1 MSELLNERIATRN
14 LFVYSL
20 IHSFNNSLIKSM
32 SLSPRIIALLLASL
46 ISALTLAFL
55 GFVEGVTSAMLFVVG
70 LSSFIISFFLV
81 YYAIELLVF
90 REVNK
95 MYKTI
100 HQLKIRDFSI
110 SRKSIIQNVNPF
122 KKLNDEIF
130 VYVAKKQKEID
141 ELKRL
146 ELFRREFLAD
156 VSHEL
161 KTPIFAAQGF
171 IHTLIDGAVDD
182 ERVRDKF
189 LSKAAKSLDG
199 LDALVKDLV
208 TLSQLETGEVKMSFE
223 RVDLVQITQEV
234 FEQLEKITQTKNASL
249 TLNTPRS
256 GAIWVKADPQR
267 ITQVMTNLVENA
279 IKYGNENGRVVVNL
293 EDDKK
298 HILVSVRDNGP
309 GIPPEHLSRIFE
321 RFYRV
326 EKSRS
331 KERGGTGLGL
341 AIVKHILNAHKTKI
355 TVMSKVEKGTTFRF
369 KLDRIET

>member
-1 MSELLNERIATRN
+1 
-14 LFVYSL
+14 
-20 IHSFNNSLIKSM
+20 M
-32 SLSPRIIALLLASL
+32 SLSPRFIALLLACL
-46 ISALTLAFL
+46 ISALTLTFL
-55 GFVEGVTSAMLFVVG
+55 AFVEGVTSTMLFVAG

-110 SRKSIIQNVNPF
+110 SRKAIIQNTNPF

-146 ELFRREFLAD
+146 EQFRREFLAD

-223 RVDLVQITQEV
+223 RVDLIQITEEV
-234 FEQLEKITQTKNASL
+234 FEQLEKVAQAKGASFSL
-249 TLNTPRS
+249 KLPPADTV
-256 GAIWVKADPQR
+256 WVKADPQR

-279 IKYGNENGRVVVNL
+279 VKYGNENGRVVVTL
-293 EDDKK
+293 EEEKK

-331 KERGGTGLGL
+331 KDRGGTGLGL

-369 KLDRIET
+369 KLERMD

>member
-1 MSELLNERIATRN
+1 
-14 LFVYSL
+14 
-20 IHSFNNSLIKSM
+20 M
-32 SLSPRIIALLLASL
+32 SLSPRIIALLLACL

-55 GFVEGVTSAMLFVVG
+55 TFVEGVTSTMLFVVG
-70 LSSFIISFFLV
+70 LSSFAISFFLV
-81 YYAIELLVF
+81 LYAIELLVF

-100 HQLKIRDFSI
+100 HKLKIRDFNI
-110 SRKSIIQNVNPF
+110 SRKSIIKNTNPF

-130 VYVAKKQKEID
+130 VYVARKQKEID

-208 TLSQLETGEVKMSFE
+208 ALSQLETGEVKMNFE
-223 RVDLVQITQEV
+223 RVDLAHITHEI
-234 FEQLEKITQTKNASL
+234 FEQLEKIANVKRVKLQVRTAN
-249 TLNTPRS
+249 P
-256 GAIWVKADPQR
+256 GPIWVKADPQR
-267 ITQVMTNLVENA
+267 ILQVMTNLIENGV
-279 IKYGNENGRVVVNL
+279 KYGNENGHVLVNL

-298 HILVSVRDNGP
+298 FVIVSVRDDGP

-331 KERGGTGLGL
+331 KDRGGTGLGL
-341 AIVKHILNAHKTKI
+341 AIVKHILNAHKAKI
-355 TVMSKVEKGTTFRF
+355 SVMSKVEKGTTFRF
-369 KLDRIET
+369 KLERIE

>member
-1 MSELLNERIATRN
+1 
-14 LFVYSL
+14 
-20 IHSFNNSLIKSM
+20 M
-32 SLSPRIIALLLASL
+32 SLSPRIIALLLACL
-46 ISALTLAFL
+46 ISAMTLIFL
-55 GFVEGVTSAMLFVVG
+55 SFVDGATMNILFVAG
-70 LSSFIISFFLV
+70 LSSFAISFFLV
-81 YYAIELLVF
+81 LYAIELLVF

-100 HQLKIRDFSI
+100 HKLKIRDFNI
-110 SRKSIIQNVNPF
+110 SRKAIIKNTNPF

-208 TLSQLETGEVKMSFE
+208 ALSQLETGEVKMNFD
-223 RVDLVQITQEV
+223 RVDMAHVTHEI
-234 FEQLEKITQTKNASL
+234 FEQLEKIAHAKRTSL
-249 TLNTPRS
+249 VLKSTPP
-256 GAIWVKADPQR
+256 GPVWVKADAQR
-267 ITQVMTNLVENA
+267 ILQVMTNLIENA
-279 IKYGNENGRVVVNL
+279 VKYGNENGHVQVNL
-293 EDDKK
+293 EEDKK
-298 HILVSVRDNGP
+298 FVLVSIRDDGP

-331 KERGGTGLGL
+331 KDRGGTGLGL
-341 AIVKHILNAHKTKI
+341 AIVKHILNAHKSKI
-355 TVMSKVEKGTTFRF
+355 SVMSKVDKGTTFRF
-369 KLDRIET
+369 KLERVD

>member
-1 MSELLNERIATRN
+1 
-14 LFVYSL
+14 
-20 IHSFNNSLIKSM
+20 M
-32 SLSPRIIALLLASL
+32 SLSPRIIALLLACL

-55 GFVEGVTSAMLFVVG
+55 TFVDGVTNNMLFVVG
-70 LSSFIISFFLV
+70 ISSFVISFFLV
-81 YYAIELLVF
+81 LYAIELLVF

-100 HQLKIRDFSI
+100 HKLKIRDFNI
-110 SRKSIIQNVNPF
+110 SRKSIIKNNNPF

-146 ELFRREFLAD
+146 EQFRREFLAD

-182 ERVRDKF
+182 EQVRDKF

-208 TLSQLETGEVKMSFE
+208 ALSQLETGEVKMSFE
-223 RVDLVQITQEV
+223 RVDLIHVTQEI
-234 FEQLEKITQTKNASL
+234 FDQLEKIAHVKDTSL
-249 TLNTPRS
+249 KMRVDRP
-256 GAIWVKADPQR
+256 GPFWVKADPQR
-267 ITQVMTNLVENA
+267 IAQVMTNLVENG
-279 IKYGNENGRVVVNL
+279 IKYGNENGRVVVSL
-293 EDDKK
+293 EEDKK
-298 HILVSVRDNGP
+298 HVLVSVRDDGP

-331 KERGGTGLGL
+331 KDRGGTGLGL
-341 AIVKHILNAHKTKI
+341 AIVKHILNAHRTKI
-355 TVMSKVEKGTTFRF
+355 TVMSKLEKGTTFRF
-369 KLDRIET
+369 KLDKLE

>member
-1 MSELLNERIATRN
+1 
-14 LFVYSL
+14 
-20 IHSFNNSLIKSM
+20 M
-32 SLSPRIIALLLASL
+32 SLSPRFIALLLACL

-55 GFVEGVTSAMLFVVG
+55 TFVDGVTNNMLFVVG
-70 LSSFIISFFLV
+70 VSSFVISFFLV
-81 YYAIELLVF
+81 LYAIELLVF

-100 HQLKIRDFSI
+100 HKLKIRDFTI
-110 SRKSIIQNVNPF
+110 SRKSIIKNTNPF

-146 ELFRREFLAD
+146 EQFRREFLAD

-171 IHTLIDGAVDD
+171 IHTLIDGAIDD
-182 ERVRDKF
+182 EHVRDKF

-208 TLSQLETGEVKMSFE
+208 ALSQLETGEVKMNFG
-223 RVDLVQITQEV
+223 RVDLAQVTHEI
-234 FEQLEKITQTKNASL
+234 FEQLEKITHAKHTSL
-249 TLNTPRS
+249 RMKTPHP
-256 GAIWVKADPQR
+256 GPVWVKADPQR
-267 ITQVMTNLVENA
+267 IMQVMTNLIENA
-279 IKYGNENGRVVVNL
+279 VKYGNENGRVLVSL
-293 EDDKK
+293 EEEKK
-298 HILVSVRDNGP
+298 HILVSVKDDGP

-321 RFYRV
+321 RFYRI

-331 KERGGTGLGL
+331 KDRGGTGLGL
-341 AIVKHILNAHKTKI
+341 AIVKHILKSHNTKI
-355 TVMSKVEKGTTFRF
+355 TVMSKLEKGTTFRF
-369 KLDRIET
+369 KLDKMD

>member
-1 MSELLNERIATRN
+1 
-14 LFVYSL
+14 
-20 IHSFNNSLIKSM
+20 M
-32 SLSPRIIALLLASL
+32 SLSPRIIALLLACL

-55 GFVEGVTSAMLFVVG
+55 TFVEGVTSTMLFVVG
-70 LSSFIISFFLV
+70 VSSFVISFFLV
-81 YYAIELLVF
+81 LYAIELLVF

-100 HQLKIRDFSI
+100 HKLKIRDFSI
-110 SRKSIIQNVNPF
+110 SRKSIIKNTNPF

-130 VYVAKKQKEID
+130 VYVAKKQREID

-146 ELFRREFLAD
+146 EQFRREFLAD

-171 IHTLIDGAVDD
+171 IHTLIDGAIDD
-182 ERVRDKF
+182 EHVRDKF

-208 TLSQLETGEVKMSFE
+208 ALSQLETGEVTMSFE
-223 RVDLVQITQEV
+223 RVDLAHVTQEV
-234 FEQLEKITQTKNASL
+234 FDQLETIAQTKRTSL
-249 TLNTPRS
+249 SMRTTHP
-256 GAIWVKADPQR
+256 GPVWVKADSQR
-267 ITQVMTNLVENA
+267 IVQVMTNLIENA
-279 IKYGNENGRVVVNL
+279 VKYGNEKGRVLVNL
-293 EDDKK
+293 EEDKK
-298 HILVSVRDNGP
+298 HILVSVRDDGP

-331 KERGGTGLGL
+331 KDRGGTGLGL
-341 AIVKHILNAHKTKI
+341 AIVKHILNAHKAKI
-355 TVMSKVEKGTTFRF
+355 SVMSKVEKGTTFRF
-369 KLDRIET
+369 KLERME

>member
-1 MSELLNERIATRN
+1 
-14 LFVYSL
+14 
-20 IHSFNNSLIKSM
+20 M
-32 SLSPRIIALLLASL
+32 SLSPRLIALLLACL

-55 GFVEGVTSAMLFVVG
+55 TFVEGVTSTMLFVVG
-70 LSSFIISFFLV
+70 ISSFVISFFLV
-81 YYAIELLVF
+81 FYAIELLVF
-90 REVNK
+90 REVTK

-100 HQLKIRDFSI
+100 HKLKIRDFNI
-110 SRKSIIQNVNPF
+110 SRKSIIKNTNPF

-130 VYVAKKQKEID
+130 VYVARKQKEID

-146 ELFRREFLAD
+146 EIFRREFLAD

-208 TLSQLETGEVKMSFE
+208 ALSQLETGEVKMNFE
-223 RVDLVQITQEV
+223 RVDLAHVTQEV
-234 FEQLEKITQTKNASL
+234 FEQLEKIAHGKQTSL
-249 TLNTPRS
+249 QVKSSLP
-256 GAIWVKADPQR
+256 GPVWVKADSQR
-267 ITQVMTNLVENA
+267 IIQVMTNLIENA
-279 IKYGNENGRVVVNL
+279 VKYGNENGRVLVSL
-293 EDDKK
+293 DDDKK
-298 HILVSVRDNGP
+298 FIIISIRDDGP

-331 KERGGTGLGL
+331 KDRGGTGLGL

-355 TVMSKVEKGTTFRF
+355 SVMSKVEKGTTFRF
-369 KLDRIET
+369 KLERME

>member
-1 MSELLNERIATRN
+1 
-14 LFVYSL
+14 
-20 IHSFNNSLIKSM
+20 M
-32 SLSPRIIALLLASL
+32 SLSPRVIALLLACL

-55 GFVEGVTSAMLFVVG
+55 SFVDGVTSSILFVAG
-70 LSSFIISFFLV
+70 ASSFVISFFLV
-81 YYAIELLVF
+81 LYAIELLVF

-100 HQLKIRDFSI
+100 HKLKIRDFTI
-110 SRKSIIQNVNPF
+110 TRKSIIKNTNPF

-130 VYVAKKQKEID
+130 VYVARKQKEID

-146 ELFRREFLAD
+146 EQFRREFLAD

-189 LSKAAKSLDG
+189 LAKAAKSLDG

-208 TLSQLETGEVKMSFE
+208 ALSQLETGEVRMSFE
-223 RVDLVQITQEV
+223 RVDIAHITQEV
-234 FEQLEKITQTKNASL
+234 FDQLETITRTKHIVL
-249 TLNTPRS
+249 QLRRPQP
-256 GAIWVKADPQR
+256 GPVWVKADAQR
-267 ITQVMTNLVENA
+267 IMQVMTNLIENA
-279 IKYGNENGRVVVNL
+279 VKYGNENGRVQVNL
-293 EDDKK
+293 EEDKK
-298 HILVSVRDNGP
+298 HILISVRDNGP

-331 KERGGTGLGL
+331 KDRGGTGLGL
-341 AIVKHILNAHKTKI
+341 AIVKHILNAHKAKI
-355 TVMSKVEKGTTFRF
+355 SVMSKVEKGTTFRF
-369 KLDRIET
+369 KLERME

>member
-1 MSELLNERIATRN
+1 
-14 LFVYSL
+14 
-20 IHSFNNSLIKSM
+20 M
-32 SLSPRIIALLLASL
+32 SLSPRIIAFLLAVL
-46 ISALTLAFL
+46 ISGLTVAFL
-55 GFVEGVTSAMLFVVG
+55 SVVDGVTINMLFVVAV
-70 LSSFIISFFLV
+70 SSFIVSFFLIL
-81 YYAIELLVF
+81 YAVELLVY

-100 HQLKIRDFSI
+100 RRLKLRDFNLSN
-110 SRKSIIQNVNPF
+110 KTIIKNNNPF

-146 ELFRREFLAD
+146 EQFRREFLAD

-182 ERVRDKF
+182 EFVRDKF
-189 LSKAAKSLDG
+189 LAKAARSLDG

-208 TLSQLETGEVKMSFE
+208 ALSQLETGEIRMHLE
-223 RVDLVQITQEV
+223 RVDIYQITLEI
-234 FEQLEKITQTKNASL
+234 FEQLENIAEAKGITLRIKSSL
-249 TLNTPRS
+249 QRS
-256 GAIWVKADPQR
+256 DVIRADVARLGAARPDAARTDLQGPVWVMADPQR
-267 ITQVMTNLVENA
+267 ITQVMTNLIENG
-279 IKYGNENGRVVVNL
+279 IKYGNDAGKVVVSFA
-293 EDDKK
+293 DDKK
-298 HILVSVRDNGP
+298 HISISVRDDGP
-309 GIPPEHLSRIFE
+309 GIAPEHLSRIFE

-341 AIVKHILNAHKTKI
+341 AIVKHILNAHKSKI
-355 TVMSKVEKGTTFRF
+355 TVMSKPDKGTMFRF
-369 KLDRIET
+369 KLEKAVETEL

>member
-1 MSELLNERIATRN
+1 
-14 LFVYSL
+14 
-20 IHSFNNSLIKSM
+20 M
-32 SLSPRIIALLLASL
+32 SLSPRIIALLLACL

-55 GFVEGVTSAMLFVVG
+55 AFVEGVTSAMLFVVG
-70 LSSFIISFFLV
+70 ISSFIISFFLV
-81 YYAIELLVF
+81 FYAIELLVF

-110 SRKSIIQNVNPF
+110 SRKSIIQNSNPF

-146 ELFRREFLAD
+146 EQFRREFLAD

-182 ERVRDKF
+182 EQVRDKF

-208 TLSQLETGEVKMSFE
+208 TLSQLETGEATMNFE
-223 RVDLVQITQEV
+223 RIDFTHVTQEV
-234 FEQLEKITQTKNASL
+234 FEQLETVAQAKGTSL
-249 TLNTPRS
+249 LVKAPQS
-256 GAIWVKADPQR
+256 GPVWVKADPQR

-279 IKYGNENGRVVVNL
+279 VKYGNSDGQVLVNL
-293 EDDKK
+293 EEDKK
-298 HILVSVRDNGP
+298 HIVVSVRDDGP

-331 KERGGTGLGL
+331 KDRGGTGLGL
-341 AIVKHILNAHKTKI
+341 AIVKHILNAHKAKI
-355 TVMSKVEKGTTFRF
+355 SVMSKVEKGTTFRF
-369 KLDRIET
+369 KLERMD

>member
-1 MSELLNERIATRN
+1 
-14 LFVYSL
+14 
-20 IHSFNNSLIKSM
+20 M
-32 SLSPRIIALLLASL
+32 SLSPRIIALLLACL

-55 GFVEGVTSAMLFVVG
+55 AYVEGVTSAMLFVVG
-70 LSSFIISFFLV
+70 ISSFIISFFLV

-90 REVNK
+90 REVDK

-110 SRKSIIQNVNPF
+110 SRKSVISNVNPF
-122 KKLNDEIF
+122 KKLNDEFF

-146 ELFRREFLAD
+146 EQFRREFLAD
-156 VSHEL
+156 ISHEL

-182 ERVRDKF
+182 DQVRDKF

-208 TLSQLETGEVKMSFE
+208 TLSQLETGEVTMNFE
-223 RVDLVQITQEV
+223 RIDFTEVTQEV
-234 FEQLEKITQTKNASL
+234 FEQLEKVAQAKNILLLLKTSQ
-249 TLNTPRS
+249 P
-256 GAIWVKADPQR
+256 GPIWVKADPQR
-267 ITQVMTNLVENA
+267 ITQVMINLVENA
-279 IKYGNENGRVVVNL
+279 VKYGNADGQVLVSL
-293 EDDKK
+293 EEDKK
-298 HILVSVRDNGP
+298 HIIVSVRDDGP
-309 GIPPEHLSRIFE
+309 GISPEHLSRIFE

-331 KERGGTGLGL
+331 KDRGGTGLGL
-341 AIVKHILNAHKTKI
+341 AIVKHILNAHKAKVS
-355 TVMSKVEKGTTFRF
+355 VMSKVDKGTTFRF
-369 KLDRIET
+369 KLERMD

>member
-1 MSELLNERIATRN
+1 
-14 LFVYSL
+14 
-20 IHSFNNSLIKSM
+20 M
-32 SLSPRIIALLLASL
+32 SLSPRIIALLLACL

-55 GFVEGVTSAMLFVVG
+55 TFVEGVTNNMLFVVG
-70 LSSFIISFFLV
+70 ISSFVISFFLV
-81 YYAIELLVF
+81 LYAIELLVF

-100 HQLKIRDFSI
+100 HKLKIRDFNI
-110 SRKSIIQNVNPF
+110 SRKSIIKNNNPF

-146 ELFRREFLAD
+146 EQFRREFLAD

-182 ERVRDKF
+182 EQVRDKF

-208 TLSQLETGEVKMSFE
+208 ALSQLETGEVKMSFE
-223 RVDLVQITQEV
+223 RVDLIHVTQEI
-234 FEQLEKITQTKNASL
+234 FDQLEKIAHVKDTSL
-249 TLNTPRS
+249 KMRVDRP
-256 GAIWVKADPQR
+256 GPFWVKADPQR
-267 ITQVMTNLVENA
+267 IAQVMTNLVENG
-279 IKYGNENGRVVVNL
+279 IKYGNENGRVVVSL
-293 EDDKK
+293 EEDKK
-298 HILVSVRDNGP
+298 HVLVSVRDDGP

-331 KERGGTGLGL
+331 KDRGGTGLGL
-341 AIVKHILNAHKTKI
+341 AIVKHILNAHRTKI
-355 TVMSKVEKGTTFRF
+355 TVMSKLEKGTTFRF
-369 KLDRIET
+369 KLDKLE